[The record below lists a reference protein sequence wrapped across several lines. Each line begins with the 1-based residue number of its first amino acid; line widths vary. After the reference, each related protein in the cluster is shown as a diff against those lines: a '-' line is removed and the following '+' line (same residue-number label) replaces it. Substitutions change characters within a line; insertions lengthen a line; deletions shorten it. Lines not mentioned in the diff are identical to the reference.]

1 MKKAEIRQR
10 IKALKKAVGK
20 ESAKIAATK
29 AFAQVEE
36 CAEFQRAQHVMVYH
50 SLPDELSTHAFIEKW
65 HGLKKLYLPRVN
77 GDFLEILP
85 YDATQLQSGSFNI
98 EEPTGDE
105 IADGNDMDLII
116 VPGIAF
122 DRKGNRVGRGKGYY
136 DRLLSETT
144 AIKIGVGY
152 DFQLLEDNIETEE
165 HDVKVDLIITEHR
178 CVYVTE
184 N

>member
-10 IKALKKAVGK
+10 IKALKIAVGK
-20 ESAKIAATK
+20 ERAKIAAAK

-36 CAEFQRAQHVMVYH
+36 CAEFQKAKHVLVYH

-105 IADGNDMDLII
+105 IVNGNDMDLII

-122 DRKGNRVGRGKGYY
+122 DCKGNRVGRGKGYY
-136 DRLLSETT
+136 DRLLRETT
-144 AIKIGVGY
+144 ATKIGVGY
-152 DFQLLEDNIETEE
+152 DFQLLEGIIDAEK
-165 HDVKVDLIITEHR
+165 HDVKVDLIITEHQ

>member
-10 IKALKKAVGK
+10 IKALKKAVDK

-77 GDFLEILP
+77 GEILEILP

-105 IADGNDMDLII
+105 IVDGNDIDLII

-136 DRLLSETT
+136 DRLLRETT
-144 AIKIGVGY
+144 AIKIGIGY

-165 HDVKVDLIITEHR
+165 HDVKVDLIITEHQ

>member
-36 CAEFQRAQHVMVYH
+36 CAGFQRAQHVMVYH

-77 GDFLEILP
+77 GEILEILP

-105 IADGNDMDLII
+105 IVDGNDIDLII

-122 DRKGNRVGRGKGYY
+122 DCKGNRVGRGKGYY

-165 HDVKVDLIITEHR
+165 HDVKVDVIITENQ